1 MYINK
6 VTLLGNL
13 TRDPEM
19 KSLPNG
25 TKVTNFSLATNRTW
39 KDAQGAKQEAVD
51 YHNVVA
57 FAKQAEVIAQWCKKG
72 SQIYADGRLT
82 TRSWDDATTGKK
94 AYRTEVILENFQFG
108 NSPRDGVAAGAGGAS
123 QSPNQTPAN
132 DAPKFEDNLGSIDY
146 GDSMNPDDI
155 PF

>member
-13 TRDPEM
+13 TRDPEL

-25 TKVTNFSLATNRTW
+25 TKVVNFSVATNRTW
-39 KDAQGAKQEAVD
+39 KDQNGAKQEAVD

-57 FAKQAEVIAQWCKKG
+57 FAKQAEVIDQWVKKG
-72 SQIYADGRLT
+72 QQIYLEGRLT
-82 TRSWDDATTGKK
+82 TRSWDDQTTGKK

-108 NSPRDGVAAGAGGAS
+108 NKQQAGG
-123 QSPNQTPAN
+123 PTPAS
-132 DAPKFEDNLGSIDY
+132 DSKSEPDTQAPKFEDNLGTIDY
-146 GDSMNPDDI
+146 GDAINPDDI

>member
-13 TRDPEM
+13 TRDPEL

-25 TKVTNFSLATNRTW
+25 TKVVNFSVATNRTW
-39 KDAQGAKQEAVD
+39 KDQNGAKQEAVD

-57 FAKQAEVIAQWCKKG
+57 FAKQAELIDQWVKKG
-72 SQIYADGRLT
+72 QQIYLEGRLT
-82 TRSWDDATTGKK
+82 TRSWDDQTTGKK
-94 AYRTEVILENFQFG
+94 AYRTEVILESFQFG
-108 NSPRDGVAAGAGGAS
+108 NKQQAGGAA
-123 QSPNQTPAN
+123 PAN
-132 DAPKFEDNLGSIDY
+132 DNKSEPDTQAPKFEDNLGTIDY
-146 GDSMNPDDI
+146 GDAINPDDI

>member
-13 TRDPEM
+13 TRDPEL

-25 TKVTNFSLATNRTW
+25 TKVVNFSVATNRTW
-39 KDAQGAKQEAVD
+39 KDQNGAKQEAVD

-57 FAKQAEVIAQWCKKG
+57 FAKQAEVIDQWVKKG
-72 SQIYADGRLT
+72 QQIYLEGRLT
-82 TRSWDDATTGKK
+82 TRSWDDQTTGKK

-108 NSPRDGVAAGAGGAS
+108 NKQQATT
-123 QSPNQTPAN
+123 TPAN
-132 DAPKFEDNLGSIDY
+132 DNKSEPDTQAPKFEDNLGTIDY
-146 GDSMNPDDI
+146 GDAINPDDI